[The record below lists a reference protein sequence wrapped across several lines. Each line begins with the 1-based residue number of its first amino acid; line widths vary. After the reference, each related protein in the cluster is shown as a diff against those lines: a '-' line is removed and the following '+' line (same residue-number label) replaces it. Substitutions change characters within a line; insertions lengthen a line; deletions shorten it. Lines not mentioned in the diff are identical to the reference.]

1 MLAAAAI
8 EGKKTSE
15 ITERNMLA
23 TRTSHMSALP
33 LVPQRPQL
41 QYPTND
47 PHNRQLPSKAGEK
60 CEVIVIPRLPAPRA
74 IVVDLM
80 VFSEL

>member
-1 MLAAAAI
+1 
-8 EGKKTSE
+8 
-15 ITERNMLA
+15 
-23 TRTSHMSALP
+23 
-33 LVPQRPQL
+33 VPQRPPL

-47 PHNRQLPSKAGEK
+47 PHNRQLPSKAGGR
-60 CEVIVIPRLPAPRA
+60 CEVIVIPRLPAPRT